1 MWRENADGIALLLL
15 LFLYCGLLTAAVV
28 VAAYTTL
35 KELVLH

>member
-15 LFLYCGLLTAAVV
+15 FLYCELLTAVVV